1 MFYIALNTGMRL
13 SEILGLRWSRIDWKK
28 QTIKVDAQLLVKRG
42 KGTERRLG
50 PTKNGKARTFK
61 VAPAVM
67 DTLKAVR
74 QQQLER
80 KLKAGPVWS
89 NPLDLVFTNEAG
101 NSIPHSTVGHRFTR
115 IMQSLGLEHRFHD
128 LRHTFACESIACGI
142 SPRRFQ
148 KRWAITPS
156 RLRWIHTRTSSTQCR
171 TKQRPGCQQ
180 RIMERVR

>member
-1 MFYIALNTGMRL
+1 MQAIKGDPSEQVLYIALNTGMRL

-42 KGTERRLG
+42 KDTERRLG

-67 DTLKAVR
+67 DVLKAVR

-89 NPLDLVFTNEAG
+89 NPRDLAFTDEAG
-101 NSIPHSTVGHRFTR
+101 NSIPHATV
-115 IMQSLGLEHRFHD
+115 EHRFHD

-142 SPRRFQ
+142 SPKTLSEALGHQSVSFTVDVYMSVLDVMQ
-148 KRWAITPS
+148 DEAA
-156 RLRWIHTRTSSTQCR
+156 TRM
-171 TKQRPGCQQ
+171 QQ
-180 RIMERVR
+180 RIMERAK